1 MRVHDTDGTSIE
13 APAEYAERSFHNWQA
28 AAAGWDA
35 QREHVAE
42 SMQAL
47 TGWLLDAIDPRPGE
61 SMLELAAG
69 PGQLAFDLAPR
80 LQPGGL
86 LVCTD
91 RSPNMVE
98 AGRRAAREA
107 GLAGVEHRVADALAL
122 DLPDRSLDAVV
133 CRMGYMLMVDPDR
146 AFAETRRVLRPDGRV
161 GFVVWADADQNP
173 WATTLFGALED
184 GGWQPPA
191 APGGPGMFSLAEPG
205 RRAAVLRGA
214 GLRVIRDE
222 PVPVVWEYP
231 SFDAYWEIQGS
242 LSGGISR
249 LRDELAGPELERLR
263 NAIRS
268 AIEPLRHGDGY
279 RMPGLAAGVLARPQP
294 GAGSSR

>member
-1 MRVHDTDGTSIE
+1 MRVHDTDGTSME
-13 APAEYAERSFHNWQA
+13 GAAEYAERSFHNWQA

-42 SMQAL
+42 SMRAL
-47 TGWLLDAIDPRPGE
+47 TDWLLEAIDPRPGE
-61 SMLELAAG
+61 AMLELAAG
-69 PGQLAFDLAPR
+69 PGQLALDLAAR
-80 LQPGGL
+80 LQPGGHL
-86 LVCTD
+86 LCTD

-122 DLPDRSLDAVV
+122 DLPDSSMDAVV
-133 CRMGYMLMVDPDR
+133 CRMGYMLMADPER
-146 AFAETRRVLRPDGRV
+146 AFAETRRVLRPAGRV
-161 GFVVWADADQNP
+161 GFVVWAGADQNP

-205 RRAAVLRGA
+205 RRAAILRGA

-222 PVPVVWEYP
+222 PVPVVWDYP

-249 LRDELAGPELERLR
+249 LRDELPGPEVERLR
-263 NAIRS
+263 DAVRS
-268 AIEPLRHGDGY
+268 AIEPLREGQGY
-279 RMPGLAAGVLARPQP
+279 RLHGLAAGVLARPEP
-294 GAGSSR
+294 GPGSTR